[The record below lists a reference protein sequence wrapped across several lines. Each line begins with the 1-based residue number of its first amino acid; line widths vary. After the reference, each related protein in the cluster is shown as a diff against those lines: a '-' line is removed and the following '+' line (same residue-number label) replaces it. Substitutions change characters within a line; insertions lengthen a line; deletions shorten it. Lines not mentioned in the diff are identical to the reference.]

1 MKKIIILENTY
12 YTVLSLRMEI
22 LRHFKDKG
30 YEIYVLSKAEK
41 NDIEILE
48 KEGFHCRP
56 VGTVVLNPIKA
67 CQFLIKLIQEIK
79 QIQPEIIFS
88 FTIRP
93 NIFGS
98 FAARF
103 LSIPI
108 VSNVTGT
115 GPLTTDNELVYRL
128 IRMGYKFA
136 FLKNQRV
143 FFQNQDDYN
152 FFLSNKYVQKEQAKL
167 LPGSGV
173 DTDYYSPRPKTQ
185 VGFSF
190 LMVSRLIVDKGVRD
204 YVEAARIVKSKYP
217 EIQFRL
223 LGPYWQQSTAKNT
236 ITEVEVKTW
245 EKEGLITYLGYTLD
259 IRPFMA
265 ESNAIILPSYR
276 EGCANVLMQGASM
289 SKPLIATNVTGCRNL
304 IEDGITGYLC
314 EVRNSESLAEKMI
327 QLYKLDEEKRTEMGL
342 KGREKMI
349 KKYQKKM
356 VLEAYDNETM
366 R

>member
-22 LRHFKDKG
+22 LRHFKAKG
-30 YEIYVLSKAEK
+30 FEIYVLSKAEK

-48 KEGFHCRP
+48 KEGFICRP

-67 CQFLIKLIQEIK
+67 IQFFYSLMSEIK
-79 QIQPEIIFS
+79 SIQPDIIFS

-98 FAARF
+98 LASRL

-115 GPLTTDNELVYRL
+115 GPLTTDKGLVYSL
-128 IRMGYKFA
+128 IRMANRLA
-136 FLKNQRV
+136 FTKNQRV
-143 FFQNQDDYN
+143 FFQNQDDYS
-152 FFLSNKYVQKEQAKL
+152 FFIKNKYVKKEQAKL

-173 DTDYYSPRPKTQ
+173 DTDYYLPRPKTHK
-185 VGFSF
+185 GFSF

-204 YVEAARIVKSKYP
+204 YVEAVRIVKSRYP
-217 EIQFRL
+217 EVQFNL
-223 LGPYWQQSTAKNT
+223 LGPFWQQSTSKNT
-236 ITEVEVKTW
+236 ITEAEVKAW
-245 EKEGLITYLGYTLD
+245 EDEGLINYLGYTFD
-259 IRPFMA
+259 VRPFMA
-265 ESNAIILPSYR
+265 EADAIVLPSYR

-289 SKPLIATNVTGCRNL
+289 AKPLIATDVTGCRNL
-304 IEDGITGYLC
+304 VEDGITGYLC
-314 EVRNSESLAEKMI
+314 EVRKPSLLAEKMI
-327 QLYKLDEEKRTEMGL
+327 NLYKLSTEKRQEMGL

-349 KKYQKKM
+349 EEYQKKI
-356 VLEAYDNETM
+356 VLEAYEGEIM
-366 R
+366 I